1 MAAKTDTAKMANVFS
16 APWTSRAAAIGIL
29 VLILLV
35 IYAIVIGPLIQAFSD
50 VNRALADGGEQLA
63 RYQQIALQRP
73 DMEAKFSE
81 IAARQA
87 KSGVYLPGDTDALAA
102 ARLQEIVNSIVES
115 NSAQVRSVQILPTMA
130 DGDFRRVGVRIQMTG
145 SVGALARILHAFEAG
160 ETFLFVD
167 NLDISNRMARRTQNS
182 GDTSDPELLIRLD
195 LQGYV
200 RPEVSG

>member
-1 MAAKTDTAKMANVFS
+1 VAAKTDTAKVASVFS
-16 APWTSRAAAIGIL
+16 APWTSRAAAIGLL
-29 VLILLV
+29 VLVLLV

-73 DMEAKFSE
+73 DMEAKFAE

-87 KSGVYLPGDTDALAA
+87 ESG
-102 ARLQEIVNSIVES
+102 IVEN

-145 SVGALARILHAFEAG
+145 SIGALARILHAFEAG

-167 NLDISNRMARRTQNS
+167 NLDISNRMARRTRNS
-182 GDTSDPELLIRLD
+182 ADRSDPELLIRLD

>member
-1 MAAKTDTAKMANVFS
+1 MATKTETAKAANLFS
-16 APWTSRAAAIGIL
+16 TPWTSRAAAIGL
-29 VLILLV
+29 VLLVLLV
-35 IYAIVIGPLIQAFSD
+35 IYAIVIGPLIGAFSD
-50 VNRALADGGEQLA
+50 VNRALADGSEQLA

-73 DMEAKFSE
+73 DLEAKFAE

-87 KSGVYLPGDTDALAA
+87 ESGVYLPGDTDALAA

-145 SVGALARILHAFEAG
+145 SMGAMARILHAFEAG

-167 NLDISNRMARRTQNS
+167 NLDISNRMTRRTRDSTDGFN
-182 GDTSDPELLIRLD
+182 PELLIRLD